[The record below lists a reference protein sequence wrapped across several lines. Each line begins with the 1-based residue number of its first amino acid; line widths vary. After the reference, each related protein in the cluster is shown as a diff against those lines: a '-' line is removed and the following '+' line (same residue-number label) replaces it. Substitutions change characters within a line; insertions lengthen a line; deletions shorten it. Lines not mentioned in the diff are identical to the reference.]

1 MRLIA
6 TTTFT
11 ISNNDGD
18 KLATKPEIA
27 LLFILPEISRAI

>member
-11 ISNNDGD
+11 ISNDD
-18 KLATKPEIA
+18 RDTLATKPEIA
-27 LLFILPEISRAI
+27 LLFILSEISRAI